1 MDLGLHRRTAIVLGA
16 SRGLGRAIAA
26 SLAAEGA
33 NILLCSR
40 SADTLASVAAELDSL
55 GSGRIAF
62 HAADLATPGA
72 ATAIHAAAEEQIGPV
87 DILVNN
93 GGGPPP
99 GPVAGA
105 ERATWEE
112 QFQAMVTPFFEL
124 GNLVVPGMRDRGWG
138 RILSVVSS
146 GVIQPIPNLGLSN
159 ALRASVVGWSKTL
172 ANEVAGDGV
181 TVNCLAPGRIATD
194 RTARLDAKTA
204 ERQGIS
210 VEEVER
216 NSRTLI
222 PAGRYGDP
230 REFGDTAAFLVSERG
245 SYITGSV
252 IRVDGGLIKSI

>member
-1 MDLGLHRRTAIVLGA
+1 MDLGLHQRTAIVLGA

-26 SLAAEGA
+26 AIAAEDA
-33 NILLCSR
+33 NVLLCSR
-40 SADTLASVAAELDSL
+40 SAETLADVATELDGL
-55 GSGRIAF
+55 GAGRIAF
-62 HAADLATPGA
+62 HATDLADRDAP
-72 ATAIHAAAEEQIGPV
+72 ATIHAAAEDQLGPV

-112 QFQAMVTPFFEL
+112 QFQAMVAPFFEL
-124 GNLVVPGMRDRGWG
+124 GNLVVPGMRRRGWG

-146 GVIQPIPNLGLSN
+146 GVVQPIPNLGLSN

-194 RTARLDAKTA
+194 RTVSLDAKAA

-210 VEEVER
+210 IEEVER
-216 NSRTLI
+216 NSRALI

-245 SYITGSV
+245 SYVTGSV

>member
-1 MDLGLHRRTAIVLGA
+1 MDLGLRQRTAIVLGA

-26 SLAAEGA
+26 SLAAEDA
-33 NILLCSR
+33 NVLLCSR
-40 SADTLASVAAELDSL
+40 SVETLADTAAELDGL

-62 HAADLATPGA
+62 HAVDLAHPGA
-72 ATAIHAAAEEQIGPV
+72 ATGIHAAAEKQLGPV
-87 DILVNN
+87 DILINN

-99 GPVAGA
+99 GPVVGA
-105 ERATWEE
+105 ERSTWEE
-112 QFQAMVTPFFEL
+112 QFQAMVAPFFEL
-124 GNLVVPGMRDRGWG
+124 GNLVVPGMRSRGWG
-138 RILSVVSS
+138 RVLSVVSS

-194 RTARLDAKTA
+194 RTASLDAIVA

-210 VEEVER
+210 IEEVER
-216 NSRTLI
+216 NAKALI

-230 REFGDTAAFLVSERG
+230 REFGDAAAFLVSERG

-252 IRVDGGLIKSI
+252 IRVDGGLIKAI